1 MFMLQKYHWF
11 STITMVV
18 IKHYV
23 IIDMVGLLSII
34 AVNITI
40 RHYWYIKTI
49 VFITLLTDH
58 SIHLFFDRTSGN
70 QKTMA
75 WYETK
80 LTRQRNKQTTKN
92 LFTCSKPSWWS
103 RVEQWLQEYKSACS
117 CQQRWLPSCLR
128 EKPSASAWEVS
139 PIFLNGIFLERYDV
153 GFNLIM
159 RFRLSFSNVDQ
170 TKMMGQTGRFFFS
183 VRCVIIMIVYNPGNI
198 V

>member
-58 SIHLFFDRTSGN
+58 SIHLFFWQDKWKSEDNGVIWNEVNPTKEQTNNKKFVHMFKAKLVKSRW
-70 QKTMA
+70 TMA
-75 WYETK
+75 
-80 LTRQRNKQTTKN
+80 
-92 LFTCSKPSWWS
+92 S
-103 RVEQWLQEYKSACS
+103 RIQKRLQLSAAVIAFV
-117 CQQRWLPSCLR
+117 LAR
-128 EKPSASAWEVS
+128 EAVC
-139 PIFLNGIFLERYDV
+139 
-153 GFNLIM
+153 
-159 RFRLSFSNVDQ
+159 
-170 TKMMGQTGRFFFS
+170 FS
-183 VRCVIIMIVYNPGNI
+183 VGGKSDLPEWDFPWAIWCGI
-198 V
+198 